1 MFYNAMSKGGLTRPH
16 PLSPEIL
23 TMVLR
28 SALTSM
34 LAVTVLLG
42 IPGCAATPRQRNVEG
57 GAVDTGPGSLAAAR
71 KYLEGR
77 WSLQSF
83 DVYPP
88 GKGPLTLKGAGTL
101 TYDAFGNLT
110 MEIRADQAA
119 SDLLAAAGIDIRD
132 GIISSS
138 GRTAVDMPNRTL
150 TYVIE
155 GQPTGDTGPLALRRP
170 RHWQVDGNV
179 LTLTTKDDAGNA
191 VSIGRWQKVP

>member
-1 MFYNAMSKGGLTRPH
+1 
-16 PLSPEIL
+16 
-23 TMVLR
+23 MVLR
-28 SALTSM
+28 SALTSV

-42 IPGCAATPRQRNVEG
+42 IPGCAGTTRQRNVEG
-57 GAVDTGPGSLAAAR
+57 KPVDTGAGSLTAAR

-88 GKGPLTLKGAGTL
+88 GKGPVTLKGAGTL

-119 SDLLAAAGIDIRD
+119 SDLLRAAGIDIRD

-150 TYVIE
+150 TYVIQ
-155 GQPTGDTGPLALRRP
+155 GQPTAGMGPLAPSRP
-170 RHWQVDGNV
+170 RHWQVDGDV

-191 VSIGRWQKVP
+191 LSVGRWKKVP